1 MKINSFINKKKDN
14 TREMN
19 ILLENVCIVY
29 THLDKPDSEGEY
41 ADNKY
46 SVTCLLP
53 KSDEQTKKLMS
64 LLKDISIENNNKE
77 IKSKSKYYPIKDKD
91 LEEIQEKID
100 AEQDDVKRESYMK
113 YLLYAKENFFFKI
126 GSLYEVNVIDLK
138 GNKVE
143 ELEKVAF
150 NGQRCNI
157 QFKLTQP
164 KGKNYFSRF
173 LSGVQMHEVVRLESH
188 SMFDIQEDDYTNDS
202 NQIDDSSILENDD
215 ELPF

>member
-14 TREMN
+14 TREIN

-53 KSDEQTKKLMS
+53 KSDEQTKKLIEIFKQMS
-64 LLKDISIENNNKE
+64 VENNKKE
-77 IKSKSKYYPIKDKD
+77 IKPKTKYYPLKNKD
-91 LEEIQEKID
+91 LEDIQEKID
-100 AEQDDVKRESYMK
+100 NEEDDTKRENLMK
-113 YLLYAKENFFFKI
+113 YLMYAKENYFFKI
-126 GSLYEVNVIDLK
+126 GSLYEVNIIDLK

-143 ELEKVAF
+143 ELEKVIF
-150 NGQRCNI
+150 NGQKCNI

-173 LSGVQMHEVVRLESH
+173 LSGVQLKEVKKLESR
-188 SMFDIQEDDYTNDS
+188 SMFDIQSDTNDS